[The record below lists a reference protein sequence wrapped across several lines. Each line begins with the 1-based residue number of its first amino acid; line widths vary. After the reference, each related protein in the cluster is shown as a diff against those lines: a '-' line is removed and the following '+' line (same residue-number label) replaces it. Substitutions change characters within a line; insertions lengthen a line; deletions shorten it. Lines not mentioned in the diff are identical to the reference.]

1 MITVLVIFF
10 VLLFLGMPIGI
21 VLGVAGVAG
30 IIDAGGTSFLSMAPK
45 RFFAGLNLFP
55 FLAMPFFILAGEIMN
70 HTGITQRLVLFA
82 QVLVGHFRGG
92 LAHTNMVASVFFAGI
107 TGAATADA
115 AAFGKTLVPAM
126 VKQGYDRPF
135 ACAVTAAGS
144 IIGPTIPPSSLM
156 VIYGSIMGVSIGGLF
171 AAGILP
177 GLLICLVCMA
187 MIASLATQA
196 RICPRLTNAP
206 SLMQILIAFRS
217 SLIALIMPIIILG
230 GILGGVVTPTEA
242 ASVAVAYALFVGTV
256 IYRAI
261 TIDDFIQMLIRTAR
275 VTGVIF
281 LIIASASMLGW
292 WLAFTQIPQAIAA
305 GFLSISDNP
314 NVIIALI
321 LILLLTVGM
330 LMDIT
335 AILIILAPVLAPLT
349 LAIGMDPVHAGIVF
363 VLALNI
369 SLMTPPVG
377 ACLFVLSS
385 VTGERIEKIAGA
397 LWPFLLA
404 EVAILVLI
412 AYWPDLALFLPRAC
426 SDFSSFQ
433 PLEKVGPGETMSV
446 LKPGYQP
453 GR

>member
-1 MITVLVIFF
+1 MILVLVIFF
-10 VLLFLGMPIGI
+10 TLLFLGMPIGF
-21 VLGVAGVAG
+21 VLGIAG
-30 IIDAGGTSFLSMAPK
+30 IVGLIDAGGGSFLSMAPK

-82 QVLVGHFRGG
+82 QTLVGYLRGG

-126 VKQGYDRPF
+126 VEQGYKRPF

-156 VIYGSIMGVSIGGLF
+156 VIYGSLMGVSIGGLF

-187 MIASLATQA
+187 IIAGLARRHNLPKA
-196 RICPRLTNAP
+196 DNAP
-206 SLMQILIAFRS
+206 SLREILYAFRS

-242 ASVAVAYALFVGTV
+242 ASVAVAYALFVGAV

-281 LIIASASMLGW
+281 LIIASASILGW
-292 WLAFTQIPQAIAA
+292 WLAFMQIPQAIAT
-305 GFLSISDNP
+305 GFLGISENP
-314 NVIIALI
+314 NVIIALM
-321 LILLLTVGM
+321 LILLLLVGM

-349 LAIGMDPVHAGIVF
+349 LAIGMDPMHAGIVF

-404 EVAILVLI
+404 EVAVLVLI
-412 AYWPDLALFLPRAC
+412 AYWPDLALFLPRL
-426 SDFSSFQ
+426 FG
-433 PLEKVGPGETMSV
+433 L
-446 LKPGYQP
+446 
-453 GR
+453 

>member
-1 MITVLVIFF
+1 MTVLVIFF
-10 VLLFLGMPIGI
+10 VLLLLGMPIGF
-21 VLGVAGVAG
+21 VLGITGIAG
-30 IIDAGGTSFLSMAPK
+30 IIDAGGGATFLSMAPK

-82 QVLVGHFRGG
+82 EALVGYLRGG
-92 LAHTNMVASVFFAGI
+92 LAHSNMVASVFFAGI

-177 GLLICLVCMA
+177 GLLICVVCMA
-187 MIASLATQA
+187 IIAGLAKRRNLPKA
-196 RICPRLTNAP
+196 DKAP
-206 SLMQILIAFRS
+206 SLMEILKAFRS
-217 SLIALIMPIIILG
+217 SLIALIMPVIILG
-230 GILGGVVTPTEA
+230 GILFGVVTPTEA
-242 ASVAVAYALFVGTV
+242 ASVAVAYALFVGVV

-261 TIDDFIQMLIRTAR
+261 TIEDFIQMLIRTAR

-292 WLAFTQIPQAIAA
+292 WLAFEQIPQAIAA
-305 GFLSISDNP
+305 GFLGISEDP
-314 NVIIALI
+314 NVVIALL
-321 LILLLTVGM
+321 LILLLLVGL

-349 LAIGMDPVHAGIVF
+349 LAIGMDPVHAWIVF

-385 VTGERIEKIAGA
+385 VTGERIERIAAA

-412 AYWPDLALFLPRAC
+412 AYWPDFALFLPRT
-426 SDFSSFQ
+426 FGF
-433 PLEKVGPGETMSV
+433 
-446 LKPGYQP
+446 
-453 GR
+453 

>member
-1 MITVLVIFF
+1 MVVLALFF
-10 VLLFLGMPIGI
+10 ILLFLGMPIGFT
-21 VLGVAGVAG
+21 LGLAGLAG
-30 IIDAGGTSFLSMAPK
+30 IIDAGGASFLSMAPK

-82 QVLVGHFRGG
+82 ETLVGYMRGG

-126 VKQGYDRPF
+126 VKQGYSRPF

-177 GLLICLVCMA
+177 GLLICLVCMCIIAA
-187 MIASLATQA
+187 MARRLNLPKAS
-196 RICPRLTNAP
+196 NAP
-206 SLMQILIAFRS
+206 SLREILSAFRS
-217 SLIALIMPIIILG
+217 SIVALIMPLIILG

-242 ASVAVAYALFVGTV
+242 ASVAVAYSLFVGVV

-261 TIDDFIQMLIRTAR
+261 TFDDLVQMLIRTAR

-281 LIIASASMLGW
+281 LIIASASVLGW
-292 WLAFTQIPQAIAA
+292 WLAFEKIPQALAA
-305 GFLSISDNP
+305 GFLTLSSDP
-314 NVIIALI
+314 SMIILM
-321 LILLLTVGM
+321 LVGM
-330 LMDIT
+330 LLIIGMFMDIT
-335 AILIILAPVLAPLT
+335 AMLIILAPVLAPLT
-349 LAIGMDPVHAGIVF
+349 ASIGMDPVHAGVVF

-385 VTGERIEKIAGA
+385 VTGEKIEKIAA
-397 LWPFLLA
+397 SLWPFILA
-404 EVAILVLI
+404 EMGVLMVI
-412 AYWPDLALFLPRAC
+412 AFWPGLAMFLPNLLG
-426 SDFSSFQ
+426 F
-433 PLEKVGPGETMSV
+433 
-446 LKPGYQP
+446 
-453 GR
+453 